1 MKNANINR
9 INELIAQITAFS
21 KEGYAREELLPEL
34 FELQRQLVELIFNGT
49 HADLARLKI
58 WDVEKHLIQLNEAKG
73 HVADEELEKVLA
85 TCKEIC
91 NLISSEITGN
101 AGEKKAFWALQK
113 VRGTKSLMKNVEFT
127 VDEHRTELDAILFTP
142 KAIFVVEVKNPRK
155 SVVIDER
162 GNYCRVSNTLV
173 FDKNIGEKMSDKVH
187 LLREALQDTDQAAL
201 NIESIVVFTN
211 NDIEVENRFPFIRTC
226 FLSELP
232 HIIEGYVGDKVYT
245 EEDINRMAHMVDAAA
260 CKEDYPAPFD
270 MEQFKHDFASLV
282 VKLEDAEEFTGEEDD
297 QATEDTDEIEAP
309 MEAEEHSTSDD
320 INITALVGIASGI
333 AGFVLGTVV
342 TCLFKMG
349 RR

>member
-1 MKNANINR
+1 MDNSAMNR
-9 INELIAQITAFS
+9 INEIVAQITAFN
-21 KEGYAREELLPEL
+21 KKAYAREELLPEL
-34 FELQRQLVELIFNGT
+34 FELQRQMVELIFNGT
-49 HADLARLKI
+49 HADMARLKI
-58 WDVEKHLIQLNEAKG
+58 WDVEKHLIQLNEVKG
-73 HVADEELEKVLA
+73 HIADEELEKVIA

-113 VRGTKSLMKNVEFT
+113 VRGVKTLMKNIEFT

-142 KAIFVVEVKNPRK
+142 KAIFVIEVKNPRK
-155 SVVIDER
+155 SIVIDER
-162 GNYCRVSNTLV
+162 GNYCRVSDTLV

-187 LLREALQDTDQAAL
+187 LLREALQETDQAAL

-232 HIIEGYVGDKVYT
+232 HIIEGYAGDRVYT
-245 EEDINRMAHMVDAAA
+245 EEDINRMVGLVDEAA

-270 MEQFKHDFASLV
+270 AEQFKHDFASLV
-282 VKLEDAEEFTGEEDD
+282 VKLEDAEEYTNDD
-297 QATEDTDEIEAP
+297 QAVEITVAQDDQMEHEEPTTHGSVSDT
-309 MEAEEHSTSDD
+309 TV
-320 INITALVGIASGI
+320 VGIASGI
-333 AGFVLGTVV
+333 AGLVIGAVV
-342 TCLFKMG
+342 TCLMKMG